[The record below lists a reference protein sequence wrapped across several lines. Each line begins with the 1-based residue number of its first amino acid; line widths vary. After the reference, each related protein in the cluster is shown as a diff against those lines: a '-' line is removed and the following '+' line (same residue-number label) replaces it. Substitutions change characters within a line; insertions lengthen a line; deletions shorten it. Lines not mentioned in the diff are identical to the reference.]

1 MTFLVDN
8 LPLDCAQVFLP
19 LLLDVNERPL
29 PAAKEEMLD
38 AGDIQPLLF
47 AICHQLMRVQVT
59 PSGRSASS
67 TVTS

>member
-1 MTFLVDN
+1 MALLMDD
-8 LPLDCAQVFLP
+8 LPLDGAQVFLP
-19 LLLDVNERPL
+19 LLLNMNERPL

>member
-1 MTFLVDN
+1 MALLMDD
-8 LPLDCAQVFLP
+8 LPFDGAQVFLP
-19 LLLDVNERPL
+19 LLLNMNERPL